1 MKAVKPA
8 NINAYIAAFPTNIQK
23 ILEQVRLTV
32 RKAAPGAEETISYGI
47 PAFRYKGR
55 VIVYFAGY
63 KNHIGLY
70 ATPSGHAAFAK
81 ELSKYKQGRGSVQFP
96 LDKPMPLNLI
106 SKIVKFK
113 MKQQAEKEIDFFPG
127 VSAPARRA
135 LQNNGIKTL
144 KDLAKYTEAEI
155 LQFHGIGKTAM
166 PILQKELQ
174 EKGLHFEIGTETS
187 GKNLIKN
194 KHHVIPGIPR

>member
-8 NINAYIAAFPTNIQK
+8 NIDAYIAAFPTGVQK
-23 ILEQVRLTV
+23 ILEQVRHAV
-32 RKAAPGAEETISYGI
+32 SKAAPGAEETISYGM
-47 PAFRYKGR
+47 PASRYKGR

-106 SKIVKFK
+106 ARIVKFRVR
-113 MKQQAEKEIDFFPG
+113 QQAQKEVDFFAG
-127 VSAPARRA
+127 LSAPARRA
-135 LQNNGIKTL
+135 LQINGIKTL
-144 KDLAKYTEAEI
+144 KDLTKYTEAEI
-155 LQFHGIGKTAM
+155 LQFHGIGKTAI
-166 PILQKELQ
+166 PTLQKALQ
-174 EKGLHFEIGTETS
+174 EKGFNFSRG
-187 GKNLIKN
+187 G
-194 KHHVIPGIPR
+194 

>member
-1 MKAVKPA
+1 MKSVKPA
-8 NINAYIAAFPTNIQK
+8 NVDTYISVFPEEVQK

-32 RKAAPGAEETISYGI
+32 RMAAPGAEETISYGM

-55 VIVYFAGY
+55 IIIYFAGY
-63 KNHIGLY
+63 KSHIGIY

-106 SKIVKFK
+106 AQMVKFRVQ
-113 MKQQAEKEIDFFPG
+113 QQAEKEVDFLHG
-127 VSAPARRA
+127 LSAPARRA

-144 KDLAKYTEAEI
+144 KEMAKYTEAEI
-155 LQFHGIGKTAM
+155 LQFHGIGKTAI
-166 PILQKELQ
+166 PLLQKALK
-174 EKGLHFEIGTETS
+174 EKGFNFKGAS
-187 GKNLIKN
+187 
-194 KHHVIPGIPR
+194 